1 MIDKWIINRLS
12 ELVKSTNVCFEKYD
26 FGPMVH
32 NIYDF
37 WLKELA
43 DYYIEA
49 IKPVMKGNDEEAKK
63 AALNTL
69 YLCLDHG
76 LKLLHPTMPYIT
88 EELYQRLPHRKGEA
102 FESICIATFP
112 LELKSFDNQ
121 KVNEGFND
129 LKEMVLRFRSL
140 IAALNIKKD
149 QNPNI
154 FIKCSSDA
162 TFAQFSPLGEVMRT
176 LIKCGEASF
185 LKGSDKDPEGCLQVY
200 INDELKIF
208 LKVVGVIEV
217 KSAYEQL
224 QNSAGTIQKRLTDAI
239 GKTKKPNYKE
249 KVPAAVQEEDAKK
262 IKQFETELA
271 EAQGSIDGLKKLL

>member
-1 MIDKWIINRLS
+1 
-12 ELVKSTNVCFEKYD
+12 
-26 FGPMVH
+26 MVH

-49 IKPVMKGNDEEAKK
+49 IKPIMKGNDEAAKK
-63 AALNTL
+63 ASLNTL
-69 YLCLDHG
+69 YLCLDYG
-76 LKLLHPTMPYIT
+76 CKLLHPVMPYIT

-102 FESICIATFP
+102 FESICIATYP
-112 LELKSFDNQ
+112 SQLASFEKE
-121 KVNEGFND
+121 KVDESFND

-140 IAALNIKKD
+140 IAGLNIKKD

-154 FIKCSSDA
+154 FIKCTSEA
-162 TFAQFSPLGEVMRT
+162 TFKQFSPYGEVMRT

-185 LKGSDKDPEGCLQVY
+185 LKGADADPEGCLQIY

-217 KSAYEQL
+217 KSACEQL
-224 QNSAGTIQKRLTDAI
+224 QTSAATIEKRLNDAV

-249 KVPAAVQEEDAKK
+249 KVPATVQEDDAKK
-262 IKQFETELA
+262 IKQLETELA

>member
-1 MIDKWIINRLS
+1 
-12 ELVKSTNVCFEKYD
+12 
-26 FGPMVH
+26 MVQ

-69 YLCLDHG
+69 YLCLDFG

-88 EELYQRLPHRKGEA
+88 EELYQRLPHREGEA
-102 FESICIATFP
+102 FESICIATYP
-112 LELKSFDNQ
+112 SSLKSFDNQ
-121 KVNEGFND
+121 KVDESFKD
-129 LKEMVLRFRSL
+129 LKDMVLQFRSL
-140 IAALNIKKD
+140 IAGLNIKKD

-154 FIKCSSDA
+154 FIKCTSDK
-162 TFAQFSPLGEVMRT
+162 TFKQFSPYGEVMRT

-185 LKGSDKDPEGCLQVY
+185 LKGKDADPEGCLQIY

-217 KSAYEQL
+217 KSAHDQL
-224 QNSAGTIQKRLTDAI
+224 QTNAAAIQKRLTDAI
-239 GKTKKPNYKE
+239 AKTKKPNYKE
-249 KVPAAVQEEDAKK
+249 KVPESVQKDDAEK
-262 IKQFETELA
+262 IKKLETELS
-271 EAQGSIDGLKKLL
+271 EAQGSIDGLAKLL